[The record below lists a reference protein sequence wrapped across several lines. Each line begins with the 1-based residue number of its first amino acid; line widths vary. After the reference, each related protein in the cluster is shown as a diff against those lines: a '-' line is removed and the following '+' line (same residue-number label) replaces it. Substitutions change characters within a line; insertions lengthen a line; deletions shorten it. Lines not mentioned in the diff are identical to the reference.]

1 MSETEREARID
12 LAAAYRMA
20 CHHGLNEGVCN
31 HFSYML
37 PGSSDRFLLIAYGT
51 HWSEVRASSLVV
63 VDFDGRVIDGE
74 GEVEET
80 AICLHAPLHKARP
93 DLRCLMHTHQPNAAG
108 ARHGRGRAAGAR
120 EPERASLHTHR
131 IAYDRDYGGVALAEQ
146 EGDRVARAMD
156 GPRHP
161 LHGQSRRD
169 GWAAATW
176 PRTYDD
182 LYYLERA
189 AMVQILAMSTGRPL
203 QPIPPEMVAETV
215 GQLTRDNRHRYAV
228 EHFSRDQADPRP
240 HRARLPRVAWSRP

>member
-1 MSETEREARID
+1 MTDTERQARID

-31 HFSYML
+31 HFSLML

-51 HWSEVRASSLVV
+51 HWSEVRASTLLVV
-63 VDFDGRVIDGE
+63 DMDGRVIEGE

-93 DLRCLMHTHQPNAAG
+93 DLRCLMHTHQPNVLALAMIEDG
-108 ARHGRGRAAGAR
+108 QL
-120 EPERASLHTHR
+120 EPASQNALRFSRR
-131 IAYDRDYGGVALAEQ
+131 IAYDRDYGGVALAES

-156 GPRHP
+156 GKDI
-161 LHGQSRRD
+161 LFMGNHGVMVGGGD
-169 GWAAATW
+169 VAK
-176 PRTYDD
+176 TYDD

-203 QPIPPEMVAETV
+203 KPIPPEMVAETV
-215 GQLTRDNRHRYAV
+215 SQLTRDNRHRYAL
-228 EHFSRDQADPRP
+228 EHFSAIKRLLDRTEPDYRD
-240 HRARLPRVAWSRP
+240 